1 MFEAGAL
8 AKSVKTAKIVPLC
21 IDLPF
26 SDVTGPL
33 AALQKRSLGKD
44 DVKRLLHDYEP
55 SHRETDGEGSAG
67 QDLREIVAGP

>member
-26 SDVTGPL
+26 SDEIGPL

-44 DVKRLLHDYEP
+44 DVKRLLHDMNQATGKPMEKDRLDKIFER
-55 SHRETDGEGSAG
+55 S
-67 QDLREIVAGP
+67 